1 MFQYTYITTKGLRA
15 SNQDA
20 LLIQTARVQGREILF
35 AAVCDGMGGL
45 SCGEHASSYAVSE
58 AAAWFSGQ
66 FAQLAEAD
74 ADVLEIRSSLDD
86 LLHRI
91 NDEINLAGERLGGMG
106 TTYTSMLLDPQK
118 NYLLAAHVG
127 DTRLYR
133 ITDSEVSV
141 LTTDHSVIAEE
152 LRRGILTEEAARTD
166 SRQNQITNCLGAGET
181 GRAYD
186 YSILEPEDGCT
197 YLLCSDGFRKLIS
210 ADEIRQAL
218 APSANSDADALKR
231 SLTRLTDLNLSR
243 QESDNITAA
252 AVKFTKEN
260 SVG

>member
-1 MFQYTYITTKGLRA
+1 MFQYTYVSTKGLRET
-15 SNQDA
+15 NQDA
-20 LLIQTARVQGREILF
+20 LLIQTARFQGREILF

-45 SCGEHASSYAVSE
+45 SCGEHASSYTVSE

-66 FAQLAEAD
+66 FARMTEAN

-86 LLHRI
+86 MLHRI
-91 NDEINLAGERLGGMG
+91 NDEINLAGERLGDMG
-106 TTYTSMLLDPQK
+106 TTYTSMLLDPEK
-118 NYLLAAHVG
+118 NILLAAHVG

-133 ITDSEVSV
+133 ITDSEAEA

-152 LRRGILTEEAARTD
+152 LHRGILTEESARTD
-166 SRQNQITNCLGAGET
+166 SRQNQITNCIGAGET

-186 YSILEPEDGCT
+186 FSILEPEDGCI
-197 YLLCSDGFRKLIS
+197 YLLCTDGFRKLIS

-218 APSANSDADALKR
+218 APSANPDTETLKR
-231 SLTRLTDLNLSR
+231 SLTYLTDLNLSR

-252 AVKFTKEN
+252 AIKFTKEN
-260 SVG
+260 GVG